1 MRFLLLTA
9 ALLLAG
15 SVRAQVPN
23 INPKLLPRANRWNAG
38 VKLGTGLEFT
48 TPEAFRQPARN
59 LSYVTGG
66 LTGGYLLARANFLM
80 TLQADALLERRA
92 ARPWNGVND
101 RSYTLF
107 VPVYLRTGLP
117 KNRLHLLLGGGGTFW
132 VDGNKVPPEF
142 RGQFAT
148 HPVDVTGMTGVEVRV
163 APAGVYE
170 TTLALTYRHSFSRS
184 LTYYRGATGAG
195 PDFNE
200 FYNWVGV
207 TLNVYLHQPRRPQ

>member
-1 MRFLLLTA
+1 MRFYSLTA

-15 SVRAQVPN
+15 AVRAQVPN
-23 INPKLLPRANRWNAG
+23 INPKLLPAANRWNAG

-48 TPEAFRQPARN
+48 TPAAFRQPARN
-59 LSYVTGG
+59 LSYLTGG
-66 LTGGYLLARANFLM
+66 ITGGYLLTRANFLM

-92 ARPWNGVND
+92 PRPWQGEHD

-132 VDGNKVPPEF
+132 VDGNKVPPDF
-142 RGQFAT
+142 RGRFAT
-148 HPVDVTGMTGVEVRV
+148 HPVDVTGMTGVEVRLV
-163 APAGVYE
+163 PAGIYE

-184 LTYYRGATGAG
+184 LTAYPAATGLSS
-195 PDFNE
+195 DQNE
-200 FYNWVGV
+200 FYNWVGA